1 MATTYTPKSIDLWSI
16 LRKLG
21 LSSFIVYGV
30 ATLMISI
37 CAVGINGI
45 TLAQG
50 GLGMNM
56 TIAAVTGIGLV
67 ANVVFA
73 ILGVLLILMGIGFT
87 RQKLGKLPF
96 TGLLLCSIVYIL
108 YGIAYIVNSTLP
120 FSSGL
125 LTPGVLAM
133 VGAILLICAGAVFLS
148 HSTPT
153 KVIGAIIG
161 IVAACLLIA
170 SRATGGAVV
179 FGYIELSGI
188 MIAGVGAMLFAL
200 LQGKK
205 GVEISHIIVAIAILI
220 FGIGVTVSSISTATG
235 FVWDFR
241 FFPAE
246 TVALLVLTYVGVYI
260 MIAAGF
266 LIITSAGLGLTVIA
280 KSLLSAIP
288 TTAPAPA
295 EPVSAPPQQA
305 QPVYTPPPPPRP
317 VYAPPPPP
325 PPPPPQPIYTPA
337 PPPPPPPQPVYT
349 PPPPPP
355 PQQPQPKRVSF
366 CSSCGTPLKPGDKFC
381 GTCGARID

>member
-1 MATTYTPKSIDLWSI
+1 MATTYTPKPIDLWSI
-16 LRKLG
+16 LRKVG
-21 LSSFIVYGV
+21 LSSFIIYGV
-30 ATLMISI
+30 ATLMIAI

-50 GLGMNM
+50 GFGMNM

-108 YGIAYIVNSTLP
+108 YGIANIVVGSTVP
-120 FSSGL
+120 FSGL
-125 LTPGVLAM
+125 LAPGVLAM

-153 KVIGAIIG
+153 KVIGTIIG

-205 GVEISHIIVAIAILI
+205 GAEISHIIIAIAILI
-220 FGIGVTVSSISTATG
+220 FGIGVAVSYISTATG
-235 FVWDFR
+235 FNWNFTFV
-241 FFPAE
+241 PGE
-246 TVALLVLTYVGVYI
+246 VVALTILGYVGVYI
-260 MIAAGF
+260 AIAAGF
-266 LIITSAGLGLTVIA
+266 LILTSASLGLTAIA

-288 TTAPAPA
+288 TAPVAQAP
-295 EPVSAPPQQA
+295 VAPPQQ
-305 QPVYTPPPPPRP
+305 PVYTPPPPPPPPPRP

-325 PPPPPQPIYTPA
+325 PLPPPQPIYTPA
-337 PPPPPPPQPVYT
+337 PPPPPQPVYT

-381 GTCGARID
+381 GTCGARIG